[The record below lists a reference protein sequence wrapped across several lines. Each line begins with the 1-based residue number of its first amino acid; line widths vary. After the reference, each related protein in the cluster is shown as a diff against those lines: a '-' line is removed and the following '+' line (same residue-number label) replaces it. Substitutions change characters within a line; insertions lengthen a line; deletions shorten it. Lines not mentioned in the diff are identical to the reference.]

1 MFAQVLTGSIMMAV
15 SIFIMSA
22 SISLAVLVLTR
33 VGFWVVE
40 GHAFLRLTIA
50 LTLITLWL
58 LVAISL
64 TVWLWAGLFLY
75 LNLFDA
81 LEPSLYFSI
90 VSLTT
95 LGFGD
100 IILPDDWRILSGL
113 IAANGLVLF
122 GLSTAFLIE
131 VVIQLNKAQLAKSLD
146 RLVSH
151 D

>member
-1 MFAQVLTGSIMMAV
+1 MFAQMLTGSIMIAV

-22 SISLAVLVLTR
+22 SVSLAVLGLTR
-33 VGFWVVE
+33 VGSWVVE
-40 GHAFLRLTIA
+40 GHPFLRLTIA

-75 LNLFDA
+75 LRLFDA

-100 IILPDDWRILSGL
+100 IILPEDWRILSGL

-131 VVIQLNKAQLAKSLD
+131 VVIQLNKAQVAKKTDTNL
-146 RLVSH
+146 
-151 D
+151 